1 MQQQATMPTHINN
14 TALTVCTNYTLN
26 GIKLRSKLTNSKLV
40 KVLGMHTL
48 AVQRIRMGRRKDVV
62 AKSNVTVRLVGKH
75 WNPKE
80 HIGAVF
86 SQSEPLLQR
95 RGKDVVGSIS
105 AHALGKVSAVAMT
118 E

>member
-1 MQQQATMPTHINN
+1 MAQ
-14 TALTVCTNYTLN
+14 
-26 GIKLRSKLTNSKLV
+26 LV

-48 AVQRIRMGRRKDVV
+48 AVPRMGSLDAKMYVV
-62 AKSNVTVRLVGKH
+62 VKSNVAVRVVGKH
-75 WNPKE
+75 LNPKE
-80 HIGAVF
+80 HVGAVF
-86 SQSEPLLQR
+86 FPVGTSLQR